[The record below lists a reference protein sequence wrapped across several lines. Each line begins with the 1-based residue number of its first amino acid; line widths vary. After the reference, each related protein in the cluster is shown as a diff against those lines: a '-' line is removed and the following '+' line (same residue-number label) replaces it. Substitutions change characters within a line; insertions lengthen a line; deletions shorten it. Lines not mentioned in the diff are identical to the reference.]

1 MTASTRVLVTG
12 ATGFIASRI
21 VEQLLAAGTHV
32 RGTVRNLKK
41 PGDIQV
47 LQQLPGAFERLELVE
62 ADLLREGSFDKA
74 ADGCDAV
81 VHAASP
87 YALTVRDAQKE
98 LVDPAVIGTNNV
110 LNACERAGS
119 VKRVVVTSSM
129 ATVSDQPDSDHT

>member
-21 VEQLLAAGTHV
+21 VEQLLAAAAHA
-32 RGTVRNLKK
+32 RHTVSNLKK

-62 ADLLREGSFDKA
+62 ADLLQEGSFDAA

-81 VHAASP
+81 VHSASP
-87 YALTVRDAQKE
+87 YVLNVRNAQKD
-98 LVDPAVIGTNNV
+98 LID
-110 LNACERAGS
+110 
-119 VKRVVVTSSM
+119 
-129 ATVSDQPDSDHT
+129 